1 MSRVIVASTNPVK
14 IKAVA
19 RGFEHMFPGEQISVE
34 GIGFES
40 PVSAQPFGDEETL
53 HGAVR
58 RARMARDL
66 VPEADYWVGVEG
78 GVTASR
84 TDMQAFAW
92 IHVQADNAA
101 GQARSAS
108 FPLPVKIA
116 ELVMDGIELGEADDI
131 VFGRTNSKQANGAVG
146 ILTADA
152 VDRQALYEQPV
163 MLALIPFKNPV
174 LFGIG

>member
-1 MSRVIVASTNPVK
+1 MARVIVASTNPVK
-14 IKAVA
+14 IKAVT
-19 RGFEHMFPGEQISVE
+19 RGFEQMFPGEHLTVE
-34 GIGFES
+34 GIGFDS
-40 PVSAQPFGDEETL
+40 PVNAQPFGDEETL
-53 HGAVR
+53 HGAAS

-66 VPEADYWVGVEG
+66 VPDADYWVGVEG

-92 IHVQADNAA
+92 IYVQSDAGT

-163 MLALIPFKNPV
+163 ILALIPFKNPG